1 MAELVDALVLG
12 TSAARRESSSL
23 SFRTIFISKG
33 IITMSEAIEKISTIE
48 RKVKGLVSISSL
60 QAEISERFLQ
70 LTRTARVAG
79 FRPGKVPMAVV
90 EKQYGPDIKEEVYS
104 KAIEMKFGEI
114 VNSNNLRVAGMPDIQ
129 HLPLSKVNEDFEFT
143 ATFEVFPEFKLGSF
157 KSSKI
162 IKKTVAISKDDVK
175 KTIDV
180 LVKQRA
186 VFEKVT
192 RATKLGDQIVVQLQ
206 SFIKDEQIESTGD
219 KSLEFVLGDSKRIKA
234 VDDQL
239 IGINAGETKEF
250 EVKYPKDHNPAQ
262 LANQNVKYKIY
273 LLEVR
278 EAKLP
283 KVDSNFAKSLGVA
296 SGDIKTMEDEIKASL
311 DQEIEKRVSADLK
324 KQVFQSLVDAHEM
337 EIPKSLIS
345 MEINR
350 MKQSTYENLKKQG
363 ADMKEVNLENS
374 MFEDSAKRTCKLR
387 IVLASLV
394 EVNKL
399 EASEEQIK
407 LKVEEFSANFDDT
420 EKAKKW
426 FYDDPKR
433 LDEPT
438 ALSTEDNIVE
448 WFLKE
453 CKIESKKVSFDE
465 LMAMQAS

>member
-1 MAELVDALVLG
+1 
-12 TSAARRESSSL
+12 
-23 SFRTIFISKG
+23 
-33 IITMSEAIEKISTIE
+33 MSEAIEKINSIE
-48 RKVKGLVSISSL
+48 RKVKGLVNIAPL
-60 QAEISERFLQ
+60 QGEISERFLS
-70 LTRTARVAG
+70 LSRTARVAG

-90 EKQYGPDIKEEVYS
+90 EKQYGPDIKAEIYT

-114 VNSNNLRVAGMPDIQ
+114 VNANNLRVAGMPDIQ
-129 HLPLSKVNEDFEFT
+129 HGPLDKVNDDFEFT
-143 ATFEVFPEFKLGSF
+143 AIFEIFPEFKLGNF

-162 IKKTVAISKDDVK
+162 IKKTVSITESDVK

-180 LVKQRA
+180 LIKQRA
-186 VFEKVT
+186 LFEKVG
-192 RATKLGDQIVVQLQ
+192 RASMLGDQIVVQLQ
-206 SFIKDEQIESTGD
+206 SFIKDEQIESTGEQ
-219 KSLEFVLGDSKRIKA
+219 SLEFVLGDSKRIKA

-239 IGINAGETKEF
+239 IGIKAGETKEF
-250 EVKYPKDHNPAQ
+250 EVKYPKDHNPSQ
-262 LANQNVKYKIY
+262 LANQNVKYQIT
-273 LLEVR
+273 LIEVR

-283 KVDSNFAKSLGVA
+283 AIDSAFAKSLGVD
-296 SGDIKTMEDEIKASL
+296 SGDVKIMESEIKNSL
-311 DQEIEKRVSADLK
+311 NQEVEKRVGADVK

-337 EIPKSLIS
+337 EVPKSLIS
-345 MEINR
+345 METNR
-350 MKQSTYENLKKQG
+350 MMQSTYENLKKQG
-363 ADMKEVNLENS
+363 ADMKEVKLENS

-426 FYDDPKR
+426 FYEDSKR

-453 CKIESKKVSFDE
+453 CKIESKKISFDD
-465 LMAMQAS
+465 LMAMQA